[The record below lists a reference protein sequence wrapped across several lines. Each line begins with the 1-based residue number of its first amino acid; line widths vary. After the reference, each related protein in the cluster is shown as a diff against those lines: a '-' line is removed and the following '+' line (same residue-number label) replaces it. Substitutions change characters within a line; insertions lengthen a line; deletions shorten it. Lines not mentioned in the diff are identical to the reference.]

1 MLDEFLWHIRLVE
14 HTSELEAYY
23 IHSLIKYYEI
33 KLNDKYNTI
42 LDVPCG
48 YGRHH
53 KYLRELGY
61 DVYGIDS
68 STELINKAK
77 TIYEKYGNKY
87 FIADM
92 RNFELNRPF
101 DVILNWF
108 SSFGYFEDEDNLR
121 VLKNFDLHLR
131 KNGLFVIELANS
143 KLAKSRLR
151 EREYIEYIDYGEYV
165 EILRNFLIDDRHAL
179 FNEKFYKKSGN
190 DLTFEKE
197 VNIKIRLYEINEL
210 NEILKEVGFKILGV
224 LETLTFKKF
233 SEEKSYRVTLVSSKE

>member
-1 MLDEFLWHIRLVE
+1 MNYLHSG
-14 HTSELEAYY
+14 HSLEAYY

-87 FIADM
+87 FIVDM
-92 RNFELNRPF
+92 RNFELNRRF

-108 SSFGYFEDEDNLR
+108 SSFGYFEDEDNLH
-121 VLKNFDLHLR
+121 VLKNFGLHLR
-131 KNGLFVIELANS
+131 KNGLLVIELANS

-151 EREYIEYIDYGEYV
+151 EREYIEYTDYGEYV

-179 FNEKFYKKSGN
+179 LNEKFYKKSGN

-210 NEILKEVGFKILGV
+210 NEILKEVSFKILGV
-224 LETLTFKKF
+224 LEMLTFKKF